1 MICLCLIDRQ
11 TKINKMNFTVTPSSC
26 CVCLAETVD
35 KVSSCL
41 FKTYYDEIQYSSIY
55 EFCTSF
61 AVKSGN
67 AVSLTRICHDC
78 ENCLIQ
84 LYEFRRTCE
93 TSENILEYI
102 NKIIKDKLKSITI
115 NVENCEEGEDV
126 YSIDSYI
133 ISETTDIE
141 SSDDME
147 FKITPL
153 EDMYD
158 VLMDDIPVNITT
170 KSVSSGKID
179 PNIVKVEE
187 LLNETEEIQIK
198 PTIIVKKIITPV
210 RLDSAVRSESKI
222 DVKLDDFPYNKIANR
237 SNYSDLKDK
246 KEISSRVSNSNELR
260 ANSKTQS
267 ETISLPVFD
276 KHNTRSTNGKGKSEN
291 KILILEDDKD
301 DAETSEMEVKSEN
314 NSIIDEQTPEKM
326 LVSKTVKKRKKF
338 DINKIRK
345 VQCEKCG
352 KVLPIK
358 YRKIHMQTHEEK
370 QPEEVERKY
379 ICQICGKRYKYSDAL
394 SKHKRVHNNDKR
406 YECPYCDMKFMIWST
421 RRRHVDKEHTGFSR
435 FDCHLCDKKFFN
447 SSGRISHIR
456 NNHSNEREFGCEIC
470 EKRFTHAYKL
480 KMHMNIHA
488 NLRNFVCELCDR
500 GFFNSK
506 GLRLHKLMHTGE
518 KNFKCPVCNKGFT
531 ISYLLRQ
538 HIQKSHPHFELPPL
552 GTSLTPELLDELNG
566 TKEIIHFQIETEN

>member
-1 MICLCLIDRQ
+1 M
-11 TKINKMNFTVTPSSC
+11 KFTVTPSSC
-26 CVCLAETVD
+26 CVCLAVTDD
-35 KVSSCL
+35 KLSSCL
-41 FKTYYDEIQYSSIY
+41 FNTYYDEIQYSSIY
-55 EFCTSF
+55 EFCTSYT
-61 AVKSGN
+61 VKSGN
-67 AVSLTRICHDC
+67 AVSLTRICNDC
-78 ENCLIQ
+78 ESCLIQ

-102 NKIIKDKLKSITI
+102 NKIIKDKLNSITI
-115 NVENCEEGEDV
+115 NVENSEEGEDV

-141 SSDDME
+141 SSDEME
-147 FKITPL
+147 FKVTPL
-153 EDMYD
+153 EDIHD
-158 VLMDDIPVNITT
+158 VLMDDIPVSIST
-170 KSVSSGKID
+170 KSASSGKIEL
-179 PNIVKVEE
+179 NIVKVEE
-187 LLNETEEIQIK
+187 FVNETDKVPVK
-198 PTIIVKKIITPV
+198 PTIIIEKIITPV
-210 RLDSAVRSESKI
+210 RFNSEVQSDSKSDS
-222 DVKLDDFPYNKIANR
+222 KLDDFPLNKISNR
-237 SNYSDLKDK
+237 SNYSDR
-246 KEISSRVSNSNELR
+246 KEKAGKI
-260 ANSKTQS
+260 KF
-267 ETISLPVFD
+267 ETISLSDFD
-276 KHNTRSTNGKGKSEN
+276 QRSIINTNEIERSED
-291 KILILEDDKD
+291 KILILEDDED
-301 DAETSEMEVKSEN
+301 DAETSEMEVISEN
-314 NSIIDEQTPEKM
+314 NSIIDEQTSLTPKKK
-326 LVSKTVKKRKKF
+326 LVSKTGKKRKKF

-379 ICQICGKRYKYSDAL
+379 ICPICGKRYKYSDAL

-480 KMHMNIHA
+480 KMHMNVHA
-488 NLRNFVCELCDR
+488 NLRNFVCDLCDR

-506 GLRLHKLMHTGE
+506 GLRLHKMMHTGE
-518 KNFKCPVCNKGFT
+518 KNFKCPVCNKGFI

-552 GTSLTPELLDELNG
+552 GTTLTPELLDELNG
-566 TKEIIHFQIETEN
+566 TKEIIHSKIDTEN